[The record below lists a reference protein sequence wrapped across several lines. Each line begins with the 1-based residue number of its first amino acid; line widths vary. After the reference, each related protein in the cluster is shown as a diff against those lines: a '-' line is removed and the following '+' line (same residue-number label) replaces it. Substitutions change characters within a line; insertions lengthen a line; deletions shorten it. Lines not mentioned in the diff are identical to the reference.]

1 VATQLIAGFLY
12 TDAGAAIAGATAELY
27 TVPGGAAT
35 GTTSVTD
42 ANGYWSFSHATEG
55 RFDVK
60 ITNGSSIRW
69 RKNLNSEQITSLEVQ
84 TLRIRNPAFTFDYDI
99 VPAAI
104 AADRILNLPL
114 ITTTDTLG
122 ALGLAQTWTAVQT
135 FVAPVLGAASA
146 TSIAV
151 PALSSTAAI
160 TLTPTTD
167 TLLANG
173 TGLVV
178 GHASQITVDSNLAE
192 FQVLGTASADSIA
205 LLGRWSADTS
215 APAYNFLKSRNAAI
229 GSFTIVQNADGL
241 GVIRWYADDGA
252 DYDTEAAS
260 IAAYVDGTPGANDMP
275 TRLVFS
281 TTADGSNSATERVRI
296 DRLGNVGIGMTAF
309 GTSAAGVLG
318 LFNGTVPS
326 TSPADTVQLFAVDI
340 AAGRSSLG
348 IRTEDAVIA
357 TAAADSTHKLV
368 VTINGTQYAIMLTT
382 VLT

>member
-1 VATQLIAGFLY
+1 MQFS
-12 TDAGAAIAGATAELY
+12 AI
-27 TVPGGAAT
+27 
-35 GTTSVTD
+35 
-42 ANGYWSFSHATEG
+42 
-55 RFDVK
+55 
-60 ITNGSSIRW
+60 
-69 RKNLNSEQITSLEVQ
+69 EVQ
-84 TLRIRNPAFTFDYDI
+84 TLRVRNPAFTFDYDI

-104 AADRILNLPL
+104 TADRQLNLPL
-114 ITTTDTLG
+114 ITGTDTLG

-178 GHASQITVDSNLAE
+178 GHTAQVSGYTAVSPEAQI
-192 FQVLGTASADSIA
+192 LGTAVADTS
-205 LLGRWSADTS
+205 LLIGRWSAD
-215 APAYNFLKSRNAAI
+215 AVGPYLQLVKSRNATI
-229 GSFTIVQNADGL
+229 GSTTVVQSGDVLGTISWQG
-241 GVIRWYADDGA
+241 DDTGA
-252 DYDTEAAS
+252 EFEIPAAT
-260 IAAYVDGTPGANDMP
+260 IFAAVDGTPGGNDMP
-275 TRLVFS
+275 GRLVFA
-281 TTADGSNSATERVRI
+281 TTADSANAVTERMRI
-296 DRLGNVGIGMTAF
+296 DSSGNVGIGMSTF

-348 IRTEDAVIA
+348 IRTEETVIA
-357 TAAADSTHKLV
+357 TAELASTHKLV

-382 VLT
+382 TLT